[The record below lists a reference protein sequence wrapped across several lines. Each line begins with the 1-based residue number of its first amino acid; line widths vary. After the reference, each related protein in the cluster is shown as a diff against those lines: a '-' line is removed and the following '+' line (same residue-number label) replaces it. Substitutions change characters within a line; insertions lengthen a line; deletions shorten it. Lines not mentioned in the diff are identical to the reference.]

1 MDINQK
7 GCFAEY
13 KYVTKAME
21 SGFNVSMPLLGSSPY
36 DCILEK
42 DNLMY
47 KFQVKYMS
55 DNRYTSNK
63 QKTPQIEIK
72 SGKKYY
78 SKEEVDFF
86 AVWHEKH
93 KGFFILPNNG
103 QKAFRLCVNNK
114 YKDNFNN
121 FNIIL

>member
-1 MDINQK
+1 VDINQK

-13 KYVTKAME
+13 KFVTMAME
-21 SGFNVSMPLLGSSPY
+21 NGFNVSMPLLGSSSY
-36 DCILEK
+36 DCILDK
-42 DNLMY
+42 DNRIRRV
-47 KFQVKYMS
+47 QVKYMS
-55 DNRYTSNK
+55 GDRYTSSK

-86 AVWHEKH
+86 AVWHESY

-103 QKAFRLCVNNK
+103 QKAFRLSLDNK
-114 YKDNFNN
+114 YAENFNN
-121 FNIIL
+121 FDIIL

>member
-1 MDINQK
+1 MKICSVDIGFEDYHYRTPIK
-7 GCFAEY
+7 FGGFAVYEA
-13 KYVTKAME
+13 TLL
-21 SGFNVSMPLLGSSPY
+21 NVRITG
-36 DCILEK
+36 
-42 DNLMY
+42 
-47 KFQVKYMS
+47 
-55 DNRYTSNK
+55 
-63 QKTPQIEIK
+63 EIK

-78 SKEEVDFF
+78 SKEQVDFF

-103 QKAFRLCVNNK
+103 QKAFRLCVTNK